1 MSIIESI
8 IYGFVSGVAEFL
20 PVSSRAH
27 QILLRYMFGIDSRNF
42 LQEFLVHIGLL
53 LSVIVGCREILA
65 RLRREQKAL
74 SLSRYRKIRSLDPK
88 SYYDIR
94 LLKTATIPLLI
105 GLFLSFTTIKMDK
118 NLLMTMA
125 FLIVNAL
132 VLFLAEHMQHGNRD
146 SRTMTG
152 LDGIIIGILGSLS
165 VFPGI
170 SRTGMVSAYTTAR
183 GVDSENVTNWAILLG
198 IPAIAF
204 LIFFDIFGIITV
216 GAGMISF
223 PILAGNV
230 LAGIAAFCGGYI
242 SISLYRTILNHT
254 GFSQFAY
261 YCVGAAFLTFIIYL
275 IT

>member
-8 IYGFVSGVAEFL
+8 IYGFVSGIAEFL

-42 LQEFLVHIGLL
+42 LQEFLVHIGLF
-53 LSVIVGCREILA
+53 LSVIVCCREVLS
-65 RLRREQKAL
+65 RLRREQKAI
-74 SLSRYRKIRSLDPK
+74 SLTRYRKKRSLDPK

-94 LLKTATIPLLI
+94 LLKAATFPLII
-105 GLFLSFTTIKMDK
+105 GLFLTFLTVKMDHK
-118 NLLMTMA
+118 LLTVMA
-125 FLIVNAL
+125 FLLVNAFI
-132 VLFLAEHMQHGNRD
+132 LFIVEHMQHGNRD
-146 SRTMTG
+146 SRTMSG
-152 LDGIIIGILGSLS
+152 LDGIMIGILGSLS

-170 SRTGMVSAYTTAR
+170 SRTGIVSAYATAR
-183 GVDSENVTNWAILLG
+183 GADSEHVTNWAVLLG

-204 LIFFDIFGIITV
+204 LIFFDIFGMITV
-216 GAGMISF
+216 GVGEISF
-223 PILAGNV
+223 PILAGS
-230 LAGIAAFCGGYI
+230 LLSGITAFCGGYF
-242 SISLYRTILNHT
+242 SISVFRTVLKHS